1 MRTNISTGEENFL
14 HITGIRLRVTGSGNL
29 KSTFFSLDDVR
40 SYSLVDL
47 SLSSAP
53 GRNLDRLANV
63 PQEQRVYLELKTTE
77 INETFRLNRIIIWAK
92 QVSVELPG

>member
-1 MRTNISTGEENFL
+1 MRSNISTGEENFL
-14 HITGIRLRVTGSGNL
+14 HITGIRLRITGNGNL
-29 KSTFFSLDDVR
+29 KATFFSLDDTR
-40 SYSLVDL
+40 SYPLVDL
-47 SLSSAP
+47 IMASAP

-77 INETFRLNRIIIWAK
+77 IDETFRLNRIIIWAK